1 LSARAAR
8 GKPKASIKATA
19 IRMLARREYGRVELG
34 ERLISKGA
42 DRDEVTK
49 TLDLL
54 QHLGYLSD
62 ARFAHAMVAQKAGRY
77 GKRAIV
83 HALKQKQVA
92 PDAVQDALAT
102 LAGND
107 EVAEATAL
115 WQRKF
120 GEPPKDERDKARQ
133 VRFLMARGYGMSVAL
148 KVLRSAGAKTDAS
161 E

>member
-1 LSARAAR
+1 MSARAAG

-19 IRMLARREYGRVELG
+19 IRMLARREYGRAELG
-34 ERLISKGA
+34 ERLIAKGA
-42 DRDEVTK
+42 DREEVAK

-62 ARFAHAMVAQKAGRY
+62 ARFAQAMVAQKAGHY
-77 GKRAIV
+77 GKRAIA
-83 HALKQKQVA
+83 HALKQKQIA

-102 LAGND
+102 IAGND
-107 EVAEATAL
+107 ELAEATAL

-133 VRFLMARGYGMSVAL
+133 VRFLLARGYGLSVAL
-148 KVLRSAGAKTDAS
+148 KVLRHAGDKPDPS